1 MLRNRTFDELR
12 VGDTASIV
20 RIVARDDID
29 LFAKV
34 SGDVNPSHLDT
45 TFAATGLSGHV
56 VAHGMNI
63 PVFPET
69 KVALKGKKALVV
81 GIANEHSI
89 AWGCARAFRALG
101 AELAVT
107 YLDERA
113 RPYVE
118 PLAKELQAPIF
129 MPLNVDLERQ
139 TEKVFE
145 RIEKEWGKL
154 DILLHSIALSPKE
167 ALHGRVIDVG
177 RDGFL
182 KTMVRGSVAS
192 RRTVRS
198 ASH

>member
-1 MLRNRTFDELR
+1 
-12 VGDTASIV
+12 
-20 RIVARDDID
+20 
-29 LFAKV
+29 
-34 SGDVNPSHLDT
+34 
-45 TFAATGLSGHV
+45 
-56 VAHGMNI
+56 MNI

-69 KVALKGKKALVV
+69 KVALKGKKALIV

-129 MPLNVDLERQ
+129 MPLNVDLEGQ

-154 DILLHSIALSPKE
+154 DILLHSIAFSPKE

-182 KTMVRGSVAS
+182 KTMDVSCWSFIRWRISPS
-192 RRTVRS
+192 L
-198 ASH
+198 